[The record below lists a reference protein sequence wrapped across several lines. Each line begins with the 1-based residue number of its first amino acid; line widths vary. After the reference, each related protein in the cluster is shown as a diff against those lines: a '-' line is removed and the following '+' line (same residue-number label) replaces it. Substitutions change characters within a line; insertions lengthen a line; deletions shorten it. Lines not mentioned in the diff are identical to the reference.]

1 MIGFEALPLPRMLA
15 ALLAS
20 ALYLAAYLSFLRLLR
35 YLRSWYPPSLPVCL
49 TTASLVVLI
58 VALISLSPDG
68 VDHLALAVSVGFIIV
83 LFYIVAA
90 PAIAFWPAS
99 GWSTPLV
106 EFLAKHGDLAGL
118 WLQIP
123 AFCAGLA
130 ISNIKLQVFL
140 ATAMAIELTWSLRK
154 LWVGRQRRHLY
165 PLLNSDLSILEAQ
178 AKGDIAA
185 FRRRHGI
192 RELMLSNGTV
202 GWNGCGK
209 GTPACPGNLYIN
221 RLGLNTPPCCRAHM
235 KDLSHFVA
243 TSLVEMGVIH
253 WLEGGTLLGAVR
265 ENGSLLDWEDDVDL
279 SVLLDEDMNW
289 ERLAAGLS
297 KRGARDGYYVDLFK
311 KKGFISISFD
321 PPKRWPFRWERYRL
335 RGEIRADIIIYRRA
349 VSHGEVVL
357 ERRSQKGAMPATE
370 SGGYGVP
377 LGIVL
382 PTSRMPF
389 LGRDIACPNQ
399 AGAYLRILYG
409 DFKKI
414 EYTYVGALP
423 AKARARIDTV
433 GNPRDR

>member
-1 MIGFEALPLPRMLA
+1 MFA

-20 ALYLAAYLSFLRLLR
+20 ALYLAAYLSLLHLLR
-35 YLRSWYPPSLPVCL
+35 YIRSWYPPSLLACL
-49 TTASLVVLI
+49 TTASLVALI
-58 VALISLSPDG
+58 VTLISLSPDG
-68 VDHLALAVSVGFIIV
+68 VDRPALAVSVGFIIM

-99 GWSTPLV
+99 GWSTPFV

-118 WLQIP
+118 WPLIP
-123 AFCAGLA
+123 AFFAGLA
-130 ISNIKLQVFL
+130 ISNIKLQAFL

-154 LWVGRQRRHLY
+154 LWVGRQQRLLY
-165 PLLNSDLSILEAQ
+165 PLLNGDLSILEAQ

-192 RELMLSNGTV
+192 RELMLSNGAV

-221 RLGLNTPPCCRAHM
+221 RLGLNTPPCCRDHM
-235 KDLSHFVA
+235 KKLSHFIA
-243 TSLVEMGVIH
+243 TSLAEMGVVH
-253 WLEGGTLLGAVR
+253 WLEGGTLLGALR
-265 ENGSLLDWEDDVDL
+265 EDGSLLDWEDDVDL
-279 SVLLDEDMNW
+279 SVLLDKDMTW
-289 ERLAAGLS
+289 ERLATGLS
-297 KRGARDGYYVDLFK
+297 KRCAQNRYYVDLFK

-349 VSHGEVVL
+349 VSHGDVVL

-377 LGIVL
+377 LEIVL
-382 PTSRMPF
+382 PTSTMPF

-409 DFKKI
+409 DFEKI

-433 GNPRDR
+433 GNPRDQ